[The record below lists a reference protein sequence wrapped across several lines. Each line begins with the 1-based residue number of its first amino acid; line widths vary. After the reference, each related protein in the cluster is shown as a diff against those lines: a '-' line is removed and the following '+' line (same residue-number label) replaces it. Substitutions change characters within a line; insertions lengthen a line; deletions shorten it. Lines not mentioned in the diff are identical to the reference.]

1 MATTLHKL
9 AIINV
14 YAMQNFLIIS
24 TLQNYTNFPKK
35 KIPFNQKIYIYRTT
49 SVLTVIVKVILTTF
63 FLPLKL
69 IPHAL

>member
-49 SVLTVIVKVILTTF
+49 SVLTVIVTVILREV
-63 FLPLKL
+63 L
-69 IPHAL
+69 ISIRL

>member
-35 KIPFNQKIYIYRTT
+35 KIPFNQKIYIYIEQQAC
-49 SVLTVIVKVILTTF
+49 LLLF
-63 FLPLKL
+63 
-69 IPHAL
+69 